1 MRRRFGDRKD
11 GKRIRKG
18 DPFFKIIPYI
28 MKDRNDAQVFFDDR
42 IYLENSEKMAREL
55 RKQGYKVGFLHFV
68 LAAMVRTMSQK
79 PKINRFVAGRK
90 LYARNNIS
98 FSIAIK
104 KDMNEDT
111 PETTIKISFDGSE
124 TIYEVMERLNDE
136 INKNKNL
143 DTENDTDKAAKI
155 ITYAPGFL
163 IRFVMWMFTALDN
176 KGWLPKFLTDLSP
189 FHSSVFVT
197 DLGSLGIKSVYHHIY
212 NFGTNTIFIG
222 FGIKEKEQKFD
233 RHGNFKNRK
242 VMDLKVV
249 VDERVVD
256 GYYFAQAIKLFKHTI
271 ENPESLLT
279 PPDEIII
286 DNDI

>member
-42 IYLENSEKMAREL
+42 IYLENSEKMSREL

-90 LYARNNIS
+90 LYARNDIS

-104 KDMNEDT
+104 KDMNEET
-111 PETTIKISFDGSE
+111 PETTIKISFDGTE

-163 IRFVMWMFTALDN
+163 IRFVMWMFNALDN

-222 FGIKEKEQKFD
+222 FGIKDKEQKFD
-233 RHGNFKNRK
+233 RHGNFKNKK

-256 GYYFAQAIKLFKHTI
+256 GYYFAQAIKLFKKTI
-271 ENPESLLT
+271 ENPEVLLT
-279 PPDEIII
+279 PPDEVII